1 MTLLL
6 SPVTDALAA
15 IREHFQH
22 YPNDDAS
29 ETPEQVR
36 EMAELAAKFVP
47 VSKALL
53 AYAEAVGGRPGIAIW
68 ICHLRFWDIDIRCG
82 TF

>member
-6 SPVTDALAA
+6 IPVADALPAL
-15 IREHFQH
+15 REHFQD

-29 ETPEQVR
+29 ETPEQVC

-47 VSKALL
+47 VSRALL
-53 AYAEAVGGRPGIAIW
+53 AYAEAVGGRPSW
-68 ICHLRFWDIDIRCG
+68 N
-82 TF
+82 

>member
-6 SPVTDALAA
+6 IPVAYALPAV
-15 IREHFQH
+15 REHFMR

-29 ETPEQVR
+29 ETPEQIR

-53 AYAEAVGGRPGIAIW
+53 AYAEAVGGRPK
-68 ICHLRFWDIDIRCG
+68 RN
-82 TF
+82 